1 MDHHHDHSGAQQR
14 SGVHQHSGAGADSAD
29 ALTELLE
36 LDAEVLHGYLSDAIA
51 WVASQAPDRPR
62 HRIIDLGSGT
72 GTATIALAQR
82 FPAAE
87 VLAVDASAEMIAR
100 VQAKAVDLGLD
111 GRVGTLPAD
120 LDGPWPDIGAADVI
134 WASMSLHHLADPD
147 RALTE
152 VFASIRPGGLVAIA
166 EMNSLPRFLPDDI
179 GLGRP
184 GLEARCRA
192 AAAELN
198 AHRLPHLGADWGPR
212 LAKAGFTA
220 VAERTFSIDLDPPL
234 PPATGR
240 YAWLLLRRTRE
251 QLDGTLDAEDLATLD
266 TLIGTDGPGSVLR
279 RHDLAVC
286 GMRTIWTG
294 QRP

>member
-1 MDHHHDHSGAQQR
+1 MDQHRHSGT
-14 SGVHQHSGAGADSAD
+14 HQHSGTDADSAD
-29 ALTELLE
+29 ALAELLE
-36 LDAEVLHGYLSDAIA
+36 LDAEVLHDYLSSAIA

-62 HRIIDLGSGT
+62 HQIIDLGSGT
-72 GTATIALAQR
+72 GTAAIALAQR
-82 FPAAE
+82 FPRAD
-87 VLAVDASAEMIAR
+87 VLAVDASAEMLAR
-100 VQAKAVDLGLD
+100 VQAKAMDLGLN
-111 GRVGTLPAD
+111 GRISTLLAD
-120 LDGPWPDIGAADVI
+120 LDGPWPDIGPADVV

-152 VFASIRPGGLVAIA
+152 IFASASPGALVVVA

-212 LAKAGFTA
+212 LAKAGFTE

-234 PPATGR
+234 PPATDR

-251 QLDGTLDAEDLATLD
+251 QLGETLDAEDLATLD
-266 TLIGTDGPGSVLR
+266 ILIDTDGPGSVLH
-279 RHDLAVC
+279 RHDLAI
-286 GMRTIWTG
+286 GGTRTIWTG
-294 QRP
+294 RRP